1 MRESCDNSYKLQVL
15 VILVLV
21 PGLLMLLPPP
31 ATQYVVWH
39 MIRDPLTRTWL
50 KGKC

>member
-21 PGLLMLLPPP
+21 PGLLMLLPCC
-31 ATQYVVWH
+31 
-39 MIRDPLTRTWL
+39 PLPLRNTL
-50 KGKC
+50 YGI